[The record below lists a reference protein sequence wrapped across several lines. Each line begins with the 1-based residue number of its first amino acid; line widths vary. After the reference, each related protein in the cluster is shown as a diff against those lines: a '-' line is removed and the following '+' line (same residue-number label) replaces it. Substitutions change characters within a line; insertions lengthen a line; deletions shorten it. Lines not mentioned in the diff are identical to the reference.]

1 LKEKFWEKNLGGI
14 KINEIWRERY
24 NNELM
29 RLFWELDIFLFV
41 RICRLNWIGFVNR
54 MDSKRKL
61 GQVFKN
67 NPQGIQLRG

>member
-1 LKEKFWEKNLGGI
+1 
-14 KINEIWRERY
+14 
-24 NNELM
+24 M

-41 RICRLNWIGFVNR
+41 RICHLNWIGLVNR

-67 NPQGIQLRG
+67 NPEGIQLRG

>member
-1 LKEKFWEKNLGGI
+1 
-14 KINEIWRERY
+14 
-24 NNELM
+24 M